1 MAAKVGRLWG
11 KEMRA
16 TLQVQKHRD
25 RQTDNERQDR
35 LTMMLDIPSVTAAP
49 RINFSLPDLK
59 SVMALVPWSGLS
71 SILWVSGPFLP
82 SVKLCES
89 NWVSFLNVPLPFS
102 HAPSEEGHWSST
114 QKWEMIG
121 LDQQNTAFQIPA
133 TACNLGQERKVC
145 PRRVAHFW
153 GENYLRASMFH
164 MTFNLRVN
172 LLALNWF

>member
-25 RQTDNERQDR
+25 R
-35 LTMMLDIPSVTAAP
+35 LTMVLDIPSVTTAP
-49 RINFSLPDLK
+49 RINFSLSQIWNQSWLWRHGQ
-59 SVMALVPWSGLS
+59 VWALFSGFQ
-71 SILWVSGPFLP
+71 GAFLP

-133 TACNLGQERKVC
+133 TACNLGQERKMW

-164 MTFNLRVN
+164 MTLNLPVN
-172 LLALNWF
+172 LHALHWF